1 MESLEGVPALCR
13 ADRLVLLRGRG
24 KTNLI
29 KDIPVVLNE
38 EAKDKDKKKKRKRL
52 LKWIFPSDTEDDDF
66 IVEEQTGKKKV
77 SKRNNN
83 TGDKSSGEESS
94 SAKRRNLRRQASFA
108 SQVLPDQRLKGATPC
123 LKGGKGKHGKVKK
136 FLFPRS
142 DSCDD
147 SSPSQLQEVKGKGKT
162 VSPSLPRKRSIIED
176 SESDSCGPSVA
187 AKRQKSMF
195 WKSKE
200 VIEDRSTEQG
210 KTFKFPRSN
219 DSCRDM
225 GSSCGEPTKIL
236 PKCSSG
242 REKIVER
249 NMEDSST
256 MPDNSIQL
264 GRKQNTFDEEL
275 EDDATHYAGKVNDG
289 KNTSSNDKV
298 HQKSSEIPS
307 LDIDSKMIL
316 HDTRNTITSLQEF
329 VKMEKDGM
337 SLPDGYGS
345 DKLAQVL
352 IFLLEEKVRVSTSHS
367 ERDLFR
373 KTIHTLLC
381 GGCKDKEKHNKV
393 RCKRC
398 DVRERKKDVNK
409 DPDKQEIKNDKKDQ
423 GEKKPKVSI
432 TLKVTEAPHTTTLPS
447 YVDKLPISTALPC
460 ELCEDLFEQKEDLN
474 AHAETP
480 HIRECLRDG
489 CGKKFVNLS
498 GLIKHTFNKHKTYE
512 SNVDDGALQE
522 TTAEE
527 VLDRGKDNN
536 TLNSKDDKE
545 VDREKVFGGDDSNEY
560 NVGFSVL
567 NTSQVQPLFEDEL
580 DTEVA
585 ENTKDFNPLHSK
597 YDTEID
603 REKVF
608 GSDEEYNVEVSVL
621 NTSQFQPLFEDE
633 LDTEVAKNPEMVR

>member
-24 KTNLI
+24 RTNVI
-29 KDIPVVLNE
+29 KDIPVVLHE
-38 EAKDKDKKKKRKRL
+38 EGKEKKRKRKRL
-52 LKWIFPSDTEDDDF
+52 LKKWRFLSDTEDDDF
-66 IVEEQTGKKKV
+66 IVGEQTVKKKF

-83 TGDKSSGEESS
+83 TGDKSSSEESS
-94 SAKRRNLRRQASFA
+94 SAKRRNLQRRASFA
-108 SQVLPDQRLKGATPC
+108 SQVLPDKIKKLKGTKPC
-123 LKGGKGKHGKVKK
+123 LKGVKGKNSKVKNK

-147 SSPSQLQEVKGKGKT
+147 DSPSEIQQVKGKRKT
-162 VSPSLPRKRSIIED
+162 VSSSLPRKRLSIEED
-176 SESDSCGPSVA
+176 SESDPCGPSFA
-187 AKRQKSMF
+187 SKIQKSMF
-195 WKSKE
+195 RKSE
-200 VIEDRSTEQG
+200 GALEDGGRNQR
-210 KTFKFPRSN
+210 KKFKFLKSN
-219 DSCRDM
+219 DSCRDV
-225 GSSCGEPTKIL
+225 GASCSESTKIS
-236 PKCSSG
+236 PKSSSR
-242 REKIVER
+242 RERIAER
-249 NMEDSST
+249 SIEDSIA
-256 MPDNSIQL
+256 MPDNPVQL
-264 GRKQNTFDEEL
+264 GWNQNIFDKKL
-275 EDDATHYAGKVNDG
+275 EDDATHYAGKVNDD
-289 KNTSSNDKV
+289 KNTTSNDKV

-307 LDIDSKMIL
+307 LDIDTK
-316 HDTRNTITSLQEF
+316 NTITSLQEF
-329 VKMEKDGM
+329 VKIEKDGM

-398 DVRERKKDVNK
+398 EGRDRKKVVNK
-409 DPDKQEIKNDKKDQ
+409 DPGKEDDEIKNDKKDK

-432 TLKVTEAPHTTTLPS
+432 TSKVTEAHQKRTLPS
-447 YVDKLPISTALPC
+447 SIDKLPISSTLSC
-460 ELCEDLFEQKEDLN
+460 ELCGDLFEQQEDLN

-512 SNVDDGALQE
+512 SKVKDGALQE
-522 TTAEE
+522 TAAEE
-527 VLDRGKDNN
+527 VLHEGKNSN

-545 VDREKVFGGDDSNEY
+545 LDREKVFGGDNEY
-560 NVGFSVL
+560 DVGVSVL
-567 NTSQVQPLFEDEL
+567 TTSQLQPLFEDEL
-580 DTEVA
+580 DTEDA
-585 ENTKDFNPLHSK
+585 KNTKDFNILNSK
-597 YDTEID
+597 DDKEID

-608 GSDEEYNVEVSVL
+608 NGDDEYNVGVKVL

-633 LDTEVAKNPEMVR
+633 IDTLVAINTEMEMVK